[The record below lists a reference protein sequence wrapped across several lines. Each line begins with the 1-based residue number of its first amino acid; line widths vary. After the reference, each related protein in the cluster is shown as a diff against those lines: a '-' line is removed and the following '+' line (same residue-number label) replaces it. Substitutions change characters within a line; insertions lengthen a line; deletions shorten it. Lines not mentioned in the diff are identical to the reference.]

1 MNDLWLRF
9 VRCDDAP
16 DLQNTCWTT
25 SSLSSIEGYLKRLL
39 IRQERGHAWGM
50 VAVLDDEVIGFGQ
63 LGRWGRRC
71 EISDLIVAEPFRG
84 NGVGT
89 TIIERLLELAYQQGI
104 PEVEIGAAVSN
115 PRALTLYKSLG
126 FHEIQQVMMDLG
138 HGPEPVIYLR
148 KSLPTLE
155 SK

>member
-1 MNDLWLRF
+1 MSELWLRY

-16 DLQNTCWTT
+16 ALQHSCWTT
-25 SSLSSIEGYLKRLL
+25 SSLSSIEGYLNRLL
-39 IRQERGHAWGM
+39 IRQERGHTWAM
-50 VAVLDDEVIGFGQ
+50 VAVMDGEVIGFGQ

-71 EISDLIVAEPFRG
+71 EISDLIVAEAYRG

-89 TIIERLLELAYQQGI
+89 TIIHRLLEIACQQGI
-104 PEVEIGAAVSN
+104 TEVEIGAAVSN

-126 FHEIQQVMMDLG
+126 FCEIRQVMMDLG
-138 HGPEPVIYLR
+138 HGPEPVVYLR
-148 KSLPTLE
+148 KYLPTLE

>member
-9 VRCDDAP
+9 VRYDDAP
-16 DLQNTCWTT
+16 ALQKTCWTT
-25 SSLSSIEGYLKRLL
+25 SSLSSVEGYLKRLL

-50 VAVLDDEVIGFGQ
+50 VAMLDGEVIGFGQ

-71 EISDLIVAEPFRG
+71 EISDLIVAEAFRG

-89 TIIERLLELAYQQGI
+89 SIIVRLLELAHQQRI

-115 PRALTLYKSLG
+115 PRALTLYKNLG

-148 KSLPTLE
+148 KYLPAVE

>member
-1 MNDLWLRF
+1 L
-9 VRCDDAP
+9 V
-16 DLQNTCWTT
+16 
-25 SSLSSIEGYLKRLL
+25 
-39 IRQERGHAWGM
+39 RQERGHAWGM
-50 VAVLDDEVIGFGQ
+50 VAMLDGEVIGFGQ

-71 EISDLIVAEPFRG
+71 EISDLIVAEAFRG

-89 TIIERLLELAYQQGI
+89 SIIVRLLDLAYQQGI
-104 PEVEIGAAVSN
+104 QEVEIGAAVSN
-115 PRALTLYKSLG
+115 PRALILYKNLG

-148 KSLPTLE
+148 KYLPELE